1 MRQIN
6 VTKKVKV
13 AMGEALIVDLS
24 TEGTGWEPFET
35 RNTEYPLV
43 GINARIGKDFRAVA
57 VRNVKV
63 IEKRYGMPLE
73 AFIAAATF
81 SEECVDPIVDTAVDS
96 GEEE

>member
-6 VTKKVKV
+6 ITKKVKV
-13 AMGEALIVDLS
+13 AIGEALIVDLT

-35 RNTEYPLV
+35 RNTDYPLV
-43 GINARIGKDFRAVA
+43 GINDSLGEGLRAVA

-73 AFIAAATF
+73 TFISVATF
-81 SEECVDPIVDTAVDS
+81 AEEYHDKFEDDAVES